1 MKMIYQMPWS
11 LSVIGLFF
19 VFILGGCESLSTVS
33 ASKNVQRSESAA
45 IESDLVKSLQRQI
58 KERDRR
64 IEELTSQLESLK
76 AIDQDFAS
84 RRKQSYPSGITTPIE

>member
-11 LSVIGLFF
+11 LSVIGLFCA
-19 VFILGGCESLSTVS
+19 FILGGCESLSTAY

-45 IESDLVKSLQRQI
+45 IESDLVKSLQRQV

-64 IEELTSQLESLK
+64 IEELTSQLETLK

-84 RRKQSYPSGITTPIE
+84 RRKPSYPPAITVPIE

>member
-11 LSVIGLFF
+11 FSVIGLFCA
-19 VFILGGCESLSTVS
+19 FILGGCESLSTVS
-33 ASKNVQRSESAA
+33 ASKNVQRSESVA
-45 IESDLVKSLQRQI
+45 IESDLVKSLQRQV

-64 IEELTSQLESLK
+64 IDELMSQLEALK

-84 RRKQSYPSGITTPIE
+84 RRKQSYPPTITIPIE